1 MTTGWLHISGHD
13 LWSDLC
19 ASTAR
24 PRSSTSTASVERPP
38 ASEISYVARI
48 RLRWGG
54 RVAKKWQNMTREGR
68 AWCPP
73 KLMTSWYEQPLMRL
87 QLNTKLTCI
96 NLSSSFPLIHWN
108 ISKLGSWA
116 SRIIYFCENTHCLR
130 IKNSQHLIST
140 FIKIAQFLERIETPA
155 LILNRHHHKTGL
167 NFFCI

>member
-1 MTTGWLHISGHD
+1 MRGGVGDKPKDDKWWQDDYTFLDMICGLTPVQAQPDPDHRHQQHQ
-13 LWSDLC
+13 
-19 ASTAR
+19 
-24 PRSSTSTASVERPP
+24 
-38 ASEISYVARI
+38 
-48 RLRWGG
+48 LRGG

-140 FIKIAQFLERIETPA
+140 FIIKAQFLERIETPA